1 MKKSHARL
9 KQRRQGK
16 SLARWDRIERCILAG
31 LDDETIARA
40 CRIKPEEA
48 AMYRRQIDGG
58 RRVRE
63 KAKRDDT

>member
-1 MKKSHARL
+1 M
-9 KQRRQGK
+9 
-16 SLARWDRIERCILAG
+16 ARWDRIERCILAG